1 MGETYERMRRG
12 EEKGVKR
19 GTAAEEVVATME
31 EEVTTTEEVATTM
44 EETIRHSEA
53 CGVLHLSR

>member
-1 MGETYERMRRG
+1 MRTE

-19 GTAAEEVVATME
+19 DTVTEEVVTTME
-31 EEVTTTEEVATTM
+31 EVVTTTEEGAITM
-44 EETIRHSEA
+44 QETIRHSEP